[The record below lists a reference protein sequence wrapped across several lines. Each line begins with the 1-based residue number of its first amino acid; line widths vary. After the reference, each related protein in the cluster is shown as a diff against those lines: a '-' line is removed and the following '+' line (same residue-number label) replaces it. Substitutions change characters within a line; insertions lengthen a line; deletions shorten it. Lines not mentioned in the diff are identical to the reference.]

1 MKEDLR
7 EAAQVK
13 QIEQVEAPRKR
24 GRPPKAPAQGEEAL
38 SREGIIARA
47 VELSQQENLT
57 EISIMRLARD
67 FSVTPGL
74 IHYYIGSR
82 DDLISGVVNQYY
94 KDRVSHF
101 VKLTGEWK
109 KDLRAIARQTH
120 GIMLKYP
127 GVATYVNAHN
137 RYRLFQR
144 VQPGEKDYGL
154 EFFNFVS
161 DVFRK
166 GGFPPKKAALAY
178 HLLAQYQLASANIE
192 IGHQSP
198 GEHKEYIRER
208 MRGLAPEQYGG
219 ALFIVKDFT
228 ELEAGETF
236 EAGLELL
243 LVSFEHLL
251 KDKKKS

>member
-1 MKEDLR
+1 
-7 EAAQVK
+7 VK

-57 EISIMRLARD
+57 EISIMRLARE

-154 EFFNFVS
+154 EFFNFIS

-208 MRGLAPEQYGG
+208 MRGLAPEQYAG

-251 KDKKKS
+251 KDKKKSQ